1 MLRSDFQKL
10 MPKIIARFVKDEI
23 EPLARRW
30 DENREYP
37 QENMRKLAEM
47 RILGMRVPPKY
58 GGSGRSLFD
67 SVLILEQ
74 IAKAD
79 PSTAINL
86 HIQHN
91 ASPIYVIHC
100 SSDKVKEKFLIPFA
114 SGKILFSMAQ
124 TEPDVGSNLNDL
136 STTARR
142 VGNDYIVNGAKCMI
156 TLGRNAN
163 VHLVYVKFEDDN
175 SIGCLLIEKGQEG
188 LYQGGHEDFLGLR
201 GLDSG
206 ELVFNDCRVPEE
218 NLLIKGR
225 GSLRQMLTFF
235 NGTRVGLASISL
247 GIAEAAFEEALRYS
261 KIRTISRKPL
271 IEYQGLQWKLAD
283 MAIKIEE
290 MRQLVYSA
298 AKDTSLNGFPNPF
311 TSSAARIVASESAI
325 EITNMVMSIFG
336 AYGYSKEYPIERYL
350 RDARGTTFIGGTPE
364 VLRNAIGSYLK
375 KRNL

>member
-1 MLRSDFQKL
+1 MIRSNFQEL
-10 MPKIIARFVKDEI
+10 MPKIMARFVKDEI
-23 EPLARRW
+23 APLAKRW
-30 DENREYP
+30 DESREYP
-37 QENMRKLAEM
+37 QENMRKFAEM
-47 RILGMRVPPKY
+47 RILGMRIPPKY

-91 ASPIYVIHC
+91 ASPIYIIHC
-100 SSDKVKEKFLIPFA
+100 ASDSVKKKYLLPFV

-136 STTARR
+136 STLAKK
-142 VGNDYIVNGAKCMI
+142 VGDHYIVNGAKCMI
-156 TLGRNAN
+156 TLGRSAD

-175 SIGCLLIEKGQEG
+175 STGCLLVEKDQAG

-206 ELVFNDCRVPEE
+206 ELIFNDCKIPEE
-218 NLLIKGR
+218 NVLIKGR
-225 GSLRQMLTFF
+225 GGLKQMLTFF

-247 GIAEAAFEEALRYS
+247 GIAEAAFEEALTYS
-261 KIRTISRKPL
+261 KIRTIYRKPL
-271 IEYQGLQWKLAD
+271 IEYQGLQWQLAD
-283 MAIKIEE
+283 MAIRIEE
-290 MRQLVYSA
+290 IKQLVYSA
-298 AKDTSLNGFPNPF
+298 AKDTSLNGLPNRF
-311 TSSAARIVASESAI
+311 ISSAARIVASEGAI
-325 EITNMVMSIFG
+325 EITNMAMSIFG

-364 VLRNAIGSYLK
+364 ILRNAIGAYLK
-375 KRNL
+375 RRNF